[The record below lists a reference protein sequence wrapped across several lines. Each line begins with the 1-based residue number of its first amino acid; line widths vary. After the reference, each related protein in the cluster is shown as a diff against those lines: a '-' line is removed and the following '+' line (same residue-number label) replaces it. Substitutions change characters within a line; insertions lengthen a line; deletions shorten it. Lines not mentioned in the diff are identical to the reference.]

1 MISRVVTP
9 GSTMG
14 DLVRNVLL
22 GISLAAPIGP
32 SGVAVIQNGLRRGFL
47 RAFITGVGVTMAD
60 ATYLLLVY
68 FGLSN
73 AISIP
78 LIKILIWILGAL
90 VLFYLGAQSLQ
101 EAVHS
106 VDLNKTMVPA
116 TRNPLLVGYLVN
128 ISNPIA
134 VVWWLGVFGSLL
146 GTAVDGTT
154 KISVLLSSSTIL
166 IGILFWHSTVSLL
179 THWGKRILNEKTV
192 RYISGIAGCALVLFG
207 LRFAY
212 YAIITIVK

>member
-1 MISRVVTP
+1 M
-9 GSTMG
+9 
-14 DLVRNVLL
+14 LL

-68 FGLSN
+68 FGLSSF
-73 AISIP
+73 ISMP
-78 LIKILIWILGAL
+78 MIKILIWTLGAL
-90 VLFYLGAQSLQ
+90 VLLYLGTQSLR
-101 EAVHS
+101 EAVKNM
-106 VDLNKTMVPA
+106 DLGTMVP
-116 TRNPLLVGYLVN
+116 TSRNPLLVGYLVN

-146 GTAVDGTT
+146 GTAVDGAT
-154 KISVLLSSSTIL
+154 KTSALLSSSTIL
-166 IGILFWHSTVSLL
+166 IGILLWHSTMSLL
-179 THWGKRILNEKTV
+179 THWGKRILNEKTAKC
-192 RYISGIAGCALVLFG
+192 ITGIAGLALVLFG

-212 YAIITIVK
+212 YAVVTIAKQLGI

>member
-1 MISRVVTP
+1 MDNLI
-9 GSTMG
+9 
-14 DLVRNVLL
+14 RNVLL

-68 FGLSN
+68 FGLSSFIN
-73 AISIP
+73 MP
-78 LIKILIWILGAL
+78 LIKILIWALGAL
-90 VLFYLGAQSLQ
+90 VLLYLCTQSLR
-101 EAVHS
+101 EAVKN
-106 VDLNKTMVPA
+106 VDLDRTMVP
-116 TRNPLLVGYLVN
+116 TNRNPLLVGYLVN

-146 GTAVDGTT
+146 GTAVDGAT
-154 KISVLLSSSTIL
+154 KTSALLSSSTIL
-166 IGILFWHSTVSLL
+166 IGILLWHSTMSLL
-179 THWGKRILNEKTV
+179 THWGKRILNEKTAK
-192 RYISGIAGCALVLFG
+192 YITGIAGFALVLFG

-212 YAIITIVK
+212 YVVVTIVKQLGI

>member
-1 MISRVVTP
+1 
-9 GSTMG
+9 MG
-14 DLVRNVLL
+14 DLIRNVLL

-32 SGVAVIQNGLRRGFL
+32 SGVAVIQNGLRGGFP

-68 FGLSN
+68 FGLSSF
-73 AISIP
+73 ISA
-78 LIKILIWILGAL
+78 LSIKIIIWSLGAL
-90 VLFYLGAQSLQ
+90 VLFFLGIQSLR
-101 EAVHS
+101 EAIHGVN
-106 VDLNKTMVPA
+106 LNKTMVST

-134 VVWWLGVFGSLL
+134 IVWWLGVFGSLL
-146 GTAVDGTT
+146 GTVIDRDT
-154 KISVLLSSSTIL
+154 KMKTLALLNSSTIL

-179 THWGKRILNEKTV
+179 THWGKHILNERTT
-192 RYISGIAGCALVLFG
+192 RYISGIAGLALILFG

-212 YAIITIVK
+212 YVVVNLSMLPR